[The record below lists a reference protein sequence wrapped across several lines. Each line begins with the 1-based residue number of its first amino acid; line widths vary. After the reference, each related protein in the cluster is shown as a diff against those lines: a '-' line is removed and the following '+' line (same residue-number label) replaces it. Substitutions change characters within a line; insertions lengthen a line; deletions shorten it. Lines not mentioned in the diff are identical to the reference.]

1 VAPSNETEKA
11 IINFDEY
18 TRLLKLLDEKKS
30 KKISKPSFHYPYR
43 AQTQDDDTID
53 VPFRFEDQ

>member
-11 IINFDEY
+11 IINLDEY
-18 TRLLKLLDEKKS
+18 TRLLQLLDKKKS
-30 KKISKPSFHYPYR
+30 KRFQTSFHYLYR